1 MDGGEAPLLMKDITG
16 QFMIVSEDANG
27 RSYPKP
33 FRLLSNTVETSLEMH
48 AVQQDITIPSE
59 NPQAN

>member
-27 RSYPKP
+27 RPYPKP
-33 FRLLSNTVETSLEMH
+33 FRLLSNTVETSLEMQ
-48 AVQQDITIPSE
+48 AVQQDITIPPE
-59 NPQAN
+59 NP